1 MRIFVDKTR
10 ILASLLNSQ
19 IQGLVTS
26 VHIGNIQWIAFKE
39 RFTGNPHDLNL
50 KIDGFRWRFSQKPI
64 HWEME
69 VLQRSAACGGTSPSK
84 AHCESSLS
92 PANDGFHSAWLLRCF
107 LTCFYG
113 PICAHAPISLYI
125 YIYIYIYIIIGW
137 WFETC
142 FIRHMGS
149 PIFFMALRCLING
162 WTAK

>member
-84 AHCESSLS
+84 AHGESSLS

-125 YIYIYIYIIIGW
+125 YIYIYIIIGW